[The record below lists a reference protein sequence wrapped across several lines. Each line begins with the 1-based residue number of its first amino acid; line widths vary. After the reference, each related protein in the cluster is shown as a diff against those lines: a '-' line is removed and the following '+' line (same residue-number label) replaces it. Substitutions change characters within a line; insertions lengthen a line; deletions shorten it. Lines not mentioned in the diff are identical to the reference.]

1 MRNIL
6 KYIFILLVLA
16 SCGRHETY
24 INKGSSG
31 SGITADILLPITPIK
46 DQGKSELCWI
56 YAMLATLETDRI
68 AVGDSL
74 NLSPVWLARHSLME
88 QTQVAFLADH
98 SISLRGTL
106 PEAMRLMQTYG
117 IVPWNSYPQDSAIS
131 SKVMCRRMMKL
142 AKTQSAQR
150 KGLRNLKE
158 AANEML
164 DEELGPT
171 PLHVFMLRAEYTP
184 LEFAHSICL
193 PGDWQAYTSFSHH
206 PFGKAFAVEVPD
218 NRQRHMAMNVRA
230 RSLLN
235 IVVSSLRRRHPV
247 AWEGCMR
254 MENRENGNADV
265 QQVRQRL
272 FENRQLT
279 DDHCMAIIGMGHDR
293 SGTRYFICKNSWG
306 KDDGNNGIRYMSEQE
321 FLLSTIMIMVRRN

>member
-1 MRNIL
+1 M
-6 KYIFILLVLA
+6 LA

-74 NLSPVWLARHSLME
+74 NLSPAWLARHSLME
-88 QTQVAFLADH
+88 QTQAAFLADH

-117 IVPWNSYPQDSAIS
+117 MVPWDSYHQDSAAA
-131 SKVMCRRMMKL
+131 SKVICRRMTNI
-142 AKTQSAQR
+142 AKTQAAQR
-150 KGLRNLKE
+150 KGLMSLRE
-158 AANEML
+158 VADEIL
-164 DEELGPT
+164 DEELGPM

-206 PFGKAFAVEVPD
+206 PFGKAFAIEVPD
-218 NRQRHMAMNVRA
+218 NRQHHMAMNVPTRT
-230 RSLLN
+230 LLN
-235 IVVSSLRRRHPV
+235 IVVSSLKRRHPV
-247 AWEGCMR
+247 AWEGCLR
-254 MENRENGNADV
+254 TENGEWKMGEWGNGSTNV
-265 QQVRQRL
+265 QQVRQQL

-306 KDDGNNGIRYMSEQE
+306 KDDGNNGIRYMSEQD
-321 FLLSTIMIMVRRN
+321 FLLSTIMIMARKELIRE